1 MPAADTTPRH
11 LLEPYAGTIDT
22 PIWFRAARIPADG
35 GYPVHRHD
43 GGELVYAFSGVIEV
57 EIDSAH
63 YLAPPQYALWL
74 PPRIEHRALN
84 RREAHH
90 ASVYVAE
97 PMCRTM
103 PGEAAAITVDALLR
117 ALLAH
122 LDAHPPAV
130 PPSEAEARLLQV
142 VVDRI
147 VAAPRS
153 GSYLP
158 GSRDALLGPVLQ
170 ALQSDPADTRSV
182 AELAAAV
189 GTTERT
195 LARRCQR
202 DLGMPLAAWRQ
213 RLRVLRALPMLDEGR
228 KVEAIALDL
237 GYASASAFIAMFRR
251 LMRTTP
257 DDYRGRRAD
266 AGGTR

>member
-1 MPAADTTPRH
+1 MSAEDNPRH
-11 LLEPYAGTIDT
+11 LLQPYAGTIDT
-22 PIWFRAARIPADG
+22 PVWFRAARTPADA
-35 GYPVHRHD
+35 GYPTHRHD
-43 GGELVYAFSGVIEV
+43 GGELVYAFSGVLEIE
-57 EIDSAH
+57 IADAL

-74 PPRIEHRALN
+74 PPDVEHRALN

-97 PMCRTM
+97 PLCATM
-103 PGEAAAITVDALLR
+103 PREAAAITVDPLLR

-122 LDAHPPAV
+122 LDRHPPAA
-130 PPSEAEARLLQV
+130 PPTEAEARLLQV
-142 VVDRI
+142 VVDRL

-158 GSRDALLGPVLQ
+158 VSRDPLLAPVLQ
-170 ALQSDPADTRSV
+170 ALQADPADERSV

-202 DLGMPLAAWRQ
+202 ELGMPLAAWRQ
-213 RLRVLRALPMLDEGR
+213 RLRVLRALAMLDEGR

-237 GYASASAFIAMFRR
+237 GYAGASAFIAMFRR
-251 LMRTTP
+251 LMGTTP
-257 DDYRGRRAD
+257 DDYRGRRGD
-266 AGGTR
+266 LGVPR

>member
-1 MPAADTTPRH
+1 MDTEDPPRH
-11 LLEPYAGTIDT
+11 LLQPYAGTIDT
-22 PIWFRAARIPADG
+22 PVWFRAARVPADA
-35 GYPVHRHD
+35 GYPAHRHD
-43 GGELVYAFSGVIEV
+43 GGELVYAFSGVLEIE
-57 EIDSAH
+57 IAGAL

-74 PPRIEHRALN
+74 PPGVEHRALN

-90 ASVYVAE
+90 ASVYVAAAL
-97 PMCRTM
+97 CATM
-103 PGEAAAITVDALLR
+103 PGEAAAITVDPLLR

-122 LDAHPPAV
+122 LDRHPPAE
-130 PPSEAEARLLQV
+130 PPTEAEARLLQV
-142 VVDRI
+142 LVDRL

-158 GSRDALLGPVLQ
+158 VSRDPLLAPVLQ
-170 ALQSDPADTRSV
+170 ALQADPADERSV

-202 DLGMPLAAWRQ
+202 ELGMPLAAWRQ
-213 RLRVLRALPMLDEGR
+213 RLRVLRALALLDDGR

-251 LMRTTP
+251 LMGTTP
-257 DDYRGRRAD
+257 DDYRSRRAEPG
-266 AGGTR
+266 ACR